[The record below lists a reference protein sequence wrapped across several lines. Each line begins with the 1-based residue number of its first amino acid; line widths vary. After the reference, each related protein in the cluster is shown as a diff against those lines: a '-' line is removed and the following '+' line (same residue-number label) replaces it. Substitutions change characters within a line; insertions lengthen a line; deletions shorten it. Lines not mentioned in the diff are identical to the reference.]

1 LVGFDS
7 ESHLAMRLLAIVL
20 VWDDMRLRQLARWHH
35 RVLAMRSIILV
46 HVHCKH
52 GVLDVSDWAIGLY
65 ATPLL
70 QRAPRLIH
78 RGCTRRVPAGRKRRI
93 GESGTCRA
101 RSTAFLQGD
110 P

>member
-1 LVGFDS
+1 MICACGSLRVGIIAF
-7 ESHLAMRLLAIVL
+7 
-20 VWDDMRLRQLARWHH
+20 
-35 RVLAMRSIILV
+35 AMRSIILV

-78 RGCTRRVPAGRKRRI
+78 RGCARRVPAGRKRRI
-93 GESGTCRA
+93 GESGTLPRA
-101 RSTAFLQGD
+101 QHGVLTR
-110 P
+110 